1 MIENGILIGSIIAL
15 VLIWRP
21 HFRRWKPTGKRLF
34 RLEDLKDGMSVE
46 AITYPRITKRKIK
59 HGAIQ
64 FRYDLWLDGEAVVYL
79 KDLDSDFE
87 ACLGYTD
94 RTTRSGFD
102 VRHNNM
108 GDHRIY
114 VRNLIKRRPT
124 MANKLLST
132 LRLNKDQRQLAKVGV
147 YDENGNLTE
156 DGKELLLNHLAS
168 KHEVDLVELT
178 KDLAK
183 CKDKEDKDK

>member
-1 MIENGILIGSIIAL
+1 
-15 VLIWRP
+15 
-21 HFRRWKPTGKRLF
+21 
-34 RLEDLKDGMSVE
+34 
-46 AITYPRITKRKIK
+46 
-59 HGAIQ
+59 
-64 FRYDLWLDGEAVVYL
+64 
-79 KDLDSDFE
+79 
-87 ACLGYTD
+87 
-94 RTTRSGFD
+94 
-102 VRHNNM
+102 
-108 GDHRIY
+108 
-114 VRNLIKRRPT
+114 

>member
-1 MIENGILIGSIIAL
+1 VIFG
-15 VLIWRP
+15 
-21 HFRRWKPTGKRLF
+21 WKPTGQRLY
-34 RLEDLKDGMSVE
+34 RLEDLRDGMSVE
-46 AITYPRITKRKIK
+46 AIAYPRISKHKIK
-59 HGAIQ
+59 HGVIQ
-64 FRYDLWLDGEAVVYL
+64 FRRNSWLNGEAVIYL
-79 KDLDSDFE
+79 KDLDDAFD

-94 RTTRSGFD
+94 KTSFD
-102 VRHNNM
+102 LRHNNM
-108 GDHRIY
+108 DDHRIY

-156 DGKELLLNHLAS
+156 DGKELLLNHLAAANE
-168 KHEVDLVELT
+168 KELVELT

-183 CKDKEDKDK
+183 CKDKEDDKK